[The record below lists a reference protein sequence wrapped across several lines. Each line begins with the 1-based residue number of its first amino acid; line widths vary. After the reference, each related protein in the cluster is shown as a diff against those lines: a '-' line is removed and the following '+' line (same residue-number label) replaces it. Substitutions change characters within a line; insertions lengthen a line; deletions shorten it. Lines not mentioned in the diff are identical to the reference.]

1 MSETNAE
8 RAEHLAE
15 IAKSG
20 GPGIRHDTRALV
32 YAPLAVADA
41 IREIKPDVADVGG
54 GR

>member
-32 YAPLAVADA
+32 YALLAVADA
-41 IREIKPDVADVGG
+41 INAIRSDAGDE
-54 GR
+54 R